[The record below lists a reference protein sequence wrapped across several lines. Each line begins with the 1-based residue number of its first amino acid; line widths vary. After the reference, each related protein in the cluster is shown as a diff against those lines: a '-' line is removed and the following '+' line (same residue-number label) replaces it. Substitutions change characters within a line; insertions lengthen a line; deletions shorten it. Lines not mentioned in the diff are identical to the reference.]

1 MRVLISV
8 SAHTYSREYVVLTN
22 VFMRN
27 SFFFFC
33 IAYPFKDVMLLA
45 DAEVLEDMM
54 KNLIARYRLA
64 CNLPYMQ
71 DGLTQVRRK
80 QVRR

>member
-1 MRVLISV
+1 M
-8 SAHTYSREYVVLTN
+8 AF
-22 VFMRN
+22 VFFN
-27 SFFFFC
+27 QGLF
-33 IAYPFKDVMLLA
+33 A

-71 DGLTQVRRK
+71 DGLTKVRRK
-80 QVRR
+80 QVRRQTIFKPLPHSHKRIKTQTK